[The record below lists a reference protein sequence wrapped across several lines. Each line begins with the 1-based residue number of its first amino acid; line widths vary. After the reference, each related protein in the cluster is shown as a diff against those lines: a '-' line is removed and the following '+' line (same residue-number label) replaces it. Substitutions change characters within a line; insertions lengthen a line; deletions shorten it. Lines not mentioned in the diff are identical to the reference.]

1 MEIKVII
8 TLTAIMLFIIAVTPR
23 NTDDTVT
30 QGIEIEYDTIG
41 VYKYIRCKK
50 SNEELR
56 REIEDTK
63 RELSAQIADQSNI
76 IDTLQFRNYGAK

>member
-8 TLTAIMLFIIAVTPR
+8 ILTAIMLFIIGVTPR

-30 QGIEIEYDTIG
+30 QGIEIEYDTID
-41 VYKYIRCKK
+41 VYKYIRSKK